1 MKTLILIMLLTGCT
15 TSIKSPVT
23 QFEYTGYIRQ
33 EGIGVTVKPPLWEGA
48 VSLYKSFTEEDKKD
62 TQDD

>member
-1 MKTLILIMLLTGCT
+1 MKALILIILLTSCT

-23 QFEYTGYIRQ
+23 QFEYTRYIRQ

-48 VSLYKSFTEEDKKD
+48 VSLYKSLTGDEDD
-62 TQDD
+62 